1 MKKIII
7 LFFVSHFCTLSL
19 YAQKELW
26 GVYKGYPSY
35 TVANDVVVPANFG
48 SIIKYD
54 NNGENPIIMHQ
65 FDGIHGLFPEGRLF
79 MASNGKIYGS
89 TTQGGINETI
99 IPNFVENAYGVIY
112 EYDPILNK
120 FRVVYNFD
128 SSIFPRCPRIGF
140 IEPIPNKLYGATA
153 NRLITYDLITEATTI
168 YGGLNYLI
176 NSELMKASDG
186 NLYGTVIRPFETCPN
201 SSSSNLPY
209 NGSII
214 KIVPSSNTININY
227 SLSCNWALGAK
238 PSGELVEVSPGKLFG
253 TTDVGGILPNSAV
266 SNYGVIFEYNFLT
279 NTYTKK
285 FDFDKDTTGSRPS
298 PLIKGLNGNLYG
310 ACVGYG
316 TCTSSSTEGSG
327 TLFEFNPN
335 TNALTVLKTFGCGG
349 NLIANPSSL
358 MKSSTGDFFGTV
370 GNDFGVIFKYN
381 PVTNTCSM
389 GTSPKTENLIEICRK
404 PSYQE
409 FIPNTFSPC
418 VNTPFTYNIQ
428 NTNATSYVWKKDGVV
443 VPLQTT
449 GILTINNLI
458 ASDTG
463 IYTCTMTNE
472 CGTTTT
478 MNLNVTLNCLDN
490 ETFVND
496 KNEIILYPNPTKN
509 TISIHLPENEIYE
522 IKEITIANI
531 LGQKV
536 IGDIKNAKN
545 IDVSSLQKGIYI
557 LQLKTDKG
565 DWNGKFVKE

>member
-1 MKKIII
+1 MKKI
-7 LFFVSHFCTLSL
+7 LFICFIMLLNNVYS
-19 YAQKELW
+19 QKELW
-26 GVYKGYPSY
+26 GVYKGYPNY

-48 SIIKYD
+48 SIIRYD

-65 FDGIHGLFPEGRLF
+65 FDEANGKTPLGKLFL
-79 MASNGKIYGS
+79 ASNGKLYGTCS
-89 TTQGGINETI
+89 QGGVTGEGNTSMSQG
-99 IPNFVENAYGVIY
+99 YGVLY
-112 EYDPILNK
+112 EYDLILNK
-120 FRVVYNFD
+120 YRVFRYLDYQSNFT
-128 SSIFPRCPRIGF
+128 PYIGF
-140 IEPIPNKLYGATA
+140 IEPLPGILYGAT
-153 NRLITYDLITEATTI
+153 RFKLIRHDLNTDITTFN
-168 YGGLNYLI
+168 GGLEYSI
-176 NSELMKASDG
+176 NSELVKASDG
-186 NLYGTVIRPFETCPN
+186 NLYGTVIFEPQNCPN
-201 SSSSNLPY
+201 SSSSSLPY

-227 SLSCNWALGAK
+227 SLSCNWAMGAK
-238 PSGELVEVSPGKLFG
+238 PSGELVEVSPGKLYG
-253 TTDVGGILPNSAV
+253 TTLEGGILPNSAV

-285 FDFDKDTTGSRPS
+285 FDFDKDITGSRPS

-310 ACVGYG
+310 ACVGFG

-327 TLFEFNPN
+327 TLFEFNPI

-358 MKSSTGDFFGTV
+358 MKSSTGDYFGTV

-409 FIPNTFSPC
+409 FIPNTFTPC
-418 VNTPFTYNIQ
+418 VNTPFTYDIN
-428 NTNATSYVWKKDGVV
+428 NTNATSYVWKKDGVI

-478 MNLNVTLNCLDN
+478 MNLNINVNCLDVQ
-490 ETFVND
+490 EVIAD
-496 KNEIILYPNPTKN
+496 KNTISLYPNPTKSS
-509 TISIHLPENEIYE
+509 ISIYLPESGNYEVQDISIVNLLGQNVIGE
-522 IKEITIANI
+522 IKNT
-531 LGQKV
+531 
-536 IGDIKNAKN
+536 KN

-557 LQLKTDKG
+557 LQLKTNNG